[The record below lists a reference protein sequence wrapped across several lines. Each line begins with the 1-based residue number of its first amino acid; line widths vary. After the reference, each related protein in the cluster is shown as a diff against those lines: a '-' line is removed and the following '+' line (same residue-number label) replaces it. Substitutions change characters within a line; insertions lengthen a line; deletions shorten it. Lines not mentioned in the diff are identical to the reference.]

1 MFTLSSEYPDLWHYL
16 QAAQDAGKKIVLY
29 GMGNGADKI
38 WSVCDRYG
46 IVVHGV
52 FASDGFVRGQ
62 LFHGVTV
69 QTFSAVCD
77 LHGADNLIV
86 LLSFAS
92 SRPDVLETISHVA
105 SVCEL
110 YAPDVPVFGDTLF
123 NAEFFNRHKAEFD
136 RARDLLADDESRA
149 VFDNVI
155 EYKLTGQ
162 LSPLDRSAASY
173 SDRKVMQDILRANR
187 FHTAADLGAY
197 TGDTVRELLEWSP
210 SLSTVVAM
218 EPDRRNFKKLQM
230 YADGETRCTV
240 HAVPLGAWSEAATLV
255 FDSSGNRN
263 ANIQPVAPSDFIPV
277 AKKAVSVEADSL
289 DNVLHSLGLQSTPVD
304 YIKFD
309 VEGSEAEAI
318 AGCAHTVR
326 HHRPALCVSL
336 YHRSED
342 LFALP
347 LLLQEIAPDYRLYLR
362 RKPGIPAWDLNLYAV

>member
-155 EYKLTGQ
+155 EYKLTGR
-162 LSPLDRSAASY
+162 LAPLDRSAASY
-173 SDRKVMQDILRANR
+173 SDREVMQDILHADR

-218 EPDRRNFKKLQM
+218 EPDRRNFKKLQT

-240 HAVPLGAWSEAATLV
+240 HPVPLGAWSEAATLI

-277 AKKAVSVEADSL
+277 AKKVVSVEADSL

-318 AGCAHTVR
+318 AGCAHTIR

-347 LLLQEIAPDYRLYLR
+347 LLLHDMAPDYRFYLR